1 MIRIIGEDIIDAT
14 YWTYKRI
21 AYETDLGGELRRESR
36 EIFDRGNAATILLY
50 DRTRRTIVLTRQ
62 FRLPAF
68 LNGGEEKLIETCA
81 GVIENDDALDTIL
94 RETREE
100 TGFVIGAAKRI
111 FECYMS
117 PGSVTEKVVFFIAP
131 YQADDRKENGGGM
144 AEEGEFVETLEIS
157 FAEALDMLAR
167 GEIKDAKTII
177 LLQYAQIERLFD

>member
-1 MIRIIGEDIIDAT
+1 MIRIIGEDMIDAT

-21 AYETDLGGELRRESR
+21 VYETDFGGEVRRDSR

-50 DRTRRTIVLTRQ
+50 DRTRGTIVLTRQ

-68 LNGGEEKLIETCA
+68 LNGGEESLIETCA

-100 TGFVIGAAKRI
+100 TGFVIGKAKRI
-111 FECYMS
+111 LECYMS
-117 PGSVTEKVVFFIAP
+117 PGSVTEKIIFFIAP

-144 AEEGEFVETLEIS
+144 AEEGEFVEMLEIP
-157 FAEALDMLAR
+157 FTEALNMLGR